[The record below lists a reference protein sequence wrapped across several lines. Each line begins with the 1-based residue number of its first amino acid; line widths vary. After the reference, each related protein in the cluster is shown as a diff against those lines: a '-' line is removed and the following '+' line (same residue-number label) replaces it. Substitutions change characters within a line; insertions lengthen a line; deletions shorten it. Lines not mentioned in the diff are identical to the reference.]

1 MANETF
7 IIANVTAMYPKI
19 DKPYRYDD
27 KAGEK
32 GGWVECKATDAGAVY
47 KMNFVME
54 QSVAEDL
61 YTRMEKIYASSRRP
75 NWPEE
80 LKAPVE
86 LFKETDE
93 GTWEG
98 STNIKGQYNNR
109 IVPAPD
115 QFDSNANLL
124 PEGFQLTSG
133 STVNIMVE
141 FVPYAMSKDN
151 YGVSLRLRQVQVVKL
166 AERQAYN
173 PFKKVE
179 GGFVAGNETTPSFGA
194 LPEIEDEMEDVKEP
208 EKVVKM
214 KSKEKATAPA
224 TEEDLSGLVNKWG
237 TKKK

>member
-47 KMNFVME
+47 KTNFVME

-61 YTRMEKIYASSRRP
+61 YTRMEKIYAGSRRP

-86 LFKETDE
+86 IFKETDE

-109 IVPAPD
+109 IVPVPD

-141 FVPYAMSKDN
+141 FVPYAMSKEN

-194 LPEIEDEMEDVKEP
+194 LPEIEDGMEEVKEP

-214 KSKEKATAPA
+214 KSKEKATTPA

>member
-1 MANETF
+1 MGR
-7 IIANVTAMYPKI
+7 V
-19 DKPYRYDD
+19 
-27 KAGEK
+27 
-32 GGWVECKATDAGAVY
+32 
-47 KMNFVME
+47 
-54 QSVAEDL
+54 S
-61 YTRMEKIYASSRRP
+61 
-75 NWPEE
+75 
-80 LKAPVE
+80 
-86 LFKETDE
+86 
-93 GTWEG
+93 
-98 STNIKGQYNNR
+98 NIKGQYNNR
-109 IVPAPD
+109 IVPVPD

-194 LPEIEDEMEDVKEP
+194 LPEIEDGMEEVKEP

-214 KSKEKATAPA
+214 KSKEKATTPA

>member
-61 YTRMEKIYASSRRP
+61 YTRMEKIYAGSRRP

-80 LKAPVE
+80 LKAPVDI
-86 LFKETDE
+86 FRETDE

-98 STNIKGQYNNR
+98 SANIKGQYSNR
-109 IVPAPD
+109 VVPVPD

-133 STVNIMVE
+133 NTANIMVE
-141 FVPYAMSKDN
+141 FVPYAMTKEN

-214 KSKEKATAPA
+214 KSKEKATTPA

>member
-7 IIANVTAMYPKI
+7 ILANVTAMYPKI
-19 DKPYRYDD
+19 DKTYRYDE

-32 GGWVECKATDAGAVY
+32 GGWVECKPTDAGAQY
-47 KMNFVME
+47 KINFIME

-61 YTRMEKIYASSRRP
+61 YTRMEKIYAGSRRS

-80 LKAPVE
+80 LKAPTDI
-86 LFKETDE
+86 FKETDE

-98 STNIKGQYNNR
+98 SANIKGQYSNR
-109 IVPAPD
+109 VVPVPD

-133 STVNIMVE
+133 SAVNIMVE
-141 FVPYAMSKDN
+141 FVPYAMTKEN
-151 YGVSLRLRQVQVVKL
+151 YGVSLRLRQVQVTKL

-194 LPEIEDEMEDVKEP
+194 LPEIEDGMEEVKEP

-214 KSKEKATAPA
+214 KSKEQATAPA

>member
-47 KMNFVME
+47 KMNFIMD

-124 PEGFQLTSG
+124 PEGFQLTTG

-194 LPEIEDEMEDVKEP
+194 LPEIEDGMGDVKEP

>member
-7 IIANVTAMYPKI
+7 IISNVTAMYPKI

-61 YTRMEKIYASSRRP
+61 YTRMEKIYAGSRRP

-86 LFKETDE
+86 IFKETDE

-109 IVPAPD
+109 IVPVPD

-214 KSKEKATAPA
+214 KSKEKATTPA